1 MFKKTEYQSADLFW
15 FSKLIKEWFLGVNT
29 AQGLLLQ
36 ITDVFI
42 PEMGK
47 VNNKISLNDLAQ
59 LLEPFLH
66 AMANTRSII
75 MLERIKDS
83 IFTPLLQ
90 SNVTEYSDSEDS
102 EDEDLTQVDGGKLSK
117 RTRKEL
123 KSLVNQKYVF
133 DYMNILMYAENY
145 IFPVASLPA
154 GEGIIEDNRE
164 KMYELYNFALQ
175 LEPETKPELTFS

>member
-1 MFKKTEYQSADLFW
+1 M
-15 FSKLIKEWFLGVNT
+15 
-29 AQGLLLQ
+29 
-36 ITDVFI
+36 
-42 PEMGK
+42 
-47 VNNKISLNDLAQ
+47 

-66 AMANTRSII
+66 SMANTRSQT
-75 MLERIKDS
+75 MLSRIADS
-83 IFTPLLQ
+83 IFTPLLE

-102 EDEDLTQVDGGKLSK
+102 EDEDLTQVDGGKMSK

-123 KSLVNQKYVF
+123 KAMINQKYVF
-133 DYMNILMYAENY
+133 EYMNILMYAENH

-175 LEPETKPELTFS
+175 LEPETKPELTFSQRMMVNRARQFITKRMKRRAELRQAKQNKKSARQLKKALSQ